1 MKKWENLM
9 NTNISGNLLF
19 LLFLIPPILSVILS
33 VTVLVKSIIHCKK
46 TGSAVKLKY
55 NIIAIACTI
64 LVAVSY
70 VFNIGWL
77 RVFGLWLG
85 VPFIH
90 AMIFVATNSLSADYI
105 EHSPMLRINVVITDI
120 TYFLA
125 YALLPDFGDIEGPY
139 TFFGLI
145 NNEALVTVC
154 GVVAQIALVVNIICI
169 VNQFIR
175 RIAIKKSK
183 AE

>member
-1 MKKWENLM
+1 M
-9 NTNISGNLLF
+9 NADFSGKVLLIIF
-19 LLFLIPPILSVILS
+19 WILPTLSVILS
-33 VTVLVKSIIHCKK
+33 VAVLVKSVIHYKK

-55 NIIAIACTI
+55 NIISIVCTI

-77 RVFGLWLG
+77 RVIGIWLG
-85 VPFIH
+85 IPFIH
-90 AMIFVATNSLSADYI
+90 SSIFVLSNSLAADYFVFLKKNI
-105 EHSPMLRINVVITDI
+105 ILSYI
-120 TYFLA
+120 TYFLG
-125 YALLPDFGDIEGPY
+125 YALLPDFTDTG
-139 TFFGLI
+139 THVFFGLI
-145 NNEALVTVC
+145 HNDMIIFVC

-175 RIAIKKSK
+175 RITIKKTK

>member
-1 MKKWENLM
+1 M

-19 LLFLIPPILSVILS
+19 LLFLIPPTLSVILS
-33 VTVLVKSIIHCKK
+33 VTVLVKSIIYCKK

-55 NIIAIACTI
+55 NIISIACTI

-70 VFNIGWL
+70 FFNIGWL

-85 VPFIH
+85 IPFIH
-90 AMIFVATNSLSADYI
+90 AMFFVATNSLSADYI
-105 EHSPMLRINVVITDI
+105 EMSPVLRINVVMTDI

-125 YALLPDFGDIEGPY
+125 YALLPDGGDVGGAY
-139 TFFGLI
+139 AFFGLI
-145 NNEALVTVC
+145 HNEALVTVC
-154 GVVAQIALVVNIICI
+154 GVVAQIALIANIICI

-175 RIAIKKSK
+175 RKAIKKSK

>member
-1 MKKWENLM
+1 M
-9 NTNISGNLLF
+9 NADFSGKVLLIIF
-19 LLFLIPPILSVILS
+19 WILPTLSVILS
-33 VTVLVKSIIHCKK
+33 VALIVKSIIHYKK

-55 NIIAIACTI
+55 NIISIVCTI

-85 VPFIH
+85 IPFIH
-90 AMIFVATNSLSADYI
+90 AMIFIASNSLSADYI

-139 TFFGLI
+139 AFFGLI
-145 NNEALVTVC
+145 HNEALVTVC
-154 GVVAQIALVVNIICI
+154 GVVAQIAFVANIICI

-175 RIAIKKSK
+175 RSSIKKTMV
-183 AE
+183 E